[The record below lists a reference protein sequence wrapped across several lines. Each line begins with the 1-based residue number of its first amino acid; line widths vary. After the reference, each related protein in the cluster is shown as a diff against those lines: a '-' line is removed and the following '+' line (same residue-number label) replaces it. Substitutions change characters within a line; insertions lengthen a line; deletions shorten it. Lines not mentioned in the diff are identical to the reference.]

1 MLSPHSSP
9 LAEISLSALK
19 ENYKLLSRRLFPAPL
34 LCVVKADAYGHGAVA
49 CVPAL
54 KEAGARLF
62 AVANGTEAL
71 ALASEFNKEK
81 TFCKERFAF
90 LPSLHI
96 LGTVTNEELLPL
108 TALSV
113 SLSVH
118 SLAYAAAL
126 NGAIEAAKRKGAL
139 PIDYRL
145 PVSIKCESG
154 MNRLGITH
162 ASAALAVLR
171 LKSLLPVALYS
182 HLAEA
187 DTAPNERTEAQA
199 RRFHAFFSLLSHA
212 GYPLF
217 THLSASAASL
227 RLGTLGAD
235 GVRAGLALY
244 GISPS
249 SLPLRAVMRLSA
261 SVLSVKRVRRGEGI
275 GYGAYRAPRDMR
287 VACLAIGYADG
298 LPVTASGARVRVGGR
313 LCPLVGDICMDR
325 AFLDIGG
332 ARVREGD
339 LLTLFGTD
347 AEDTRRFAGECG
359 VSPYVLLS
367 VRSPR
372 TKKIFY

>member
-1 MLSPHSSP
+1 MLASYPSP

-19 ENYKLLSRRLFPAPL
+19 DNYKLLSRRLSPAPL
-34 LCVVKADAYGHGAVA
+34 LCIVKADAYGHGAGR
-49 CVPAL
+49 CVRAL
-54 KEAGARLF
+54 REAGARLF

-71 ALASEFNKEK
+71 ALASAFDKENA
-81 TFCKERFAF
+81 FCKDN
-90 LPSLHI
+90 LTNIPSLHI
-96 LGTVTNEELLPL
+96 LGSVTDEELLPL

-118 SLAYAAAL
+118 SLAYASAL

-139 PIDYRL
+139 SADYRL
-145 PVSIKCESG
+145 PISIKCESG

-162 ASAALAVLR
+162 TASALAVLR
-171 LKSLLPVALYS
+171 LKSLIPVALYS

-187 DTAPNERTEAQA
+187 DTAPNARTEAQV
-199 RRFHAFFSLLSHA
+199 RRFHAFSSLLSRA
-212 GYPLF
+212 GDPLF

-227 RLGTLGAD
+227 RFGTLGAD
-235 GVRAGLALY
+235 GARAGLALY

-261 SVLSVKRVRRGEGI
+261 SVLSVKRVRRGEGV
-275 GYGAYRAPRDMR
+275 GYGAYRAPRDML

-298 LPVTASGARVRVGGR
+298 LPVGASGARVRVGGR
-313 LCPLVGDICMDR
+313 LCPIVGDVCMDR
-325 AFLDIGG
+325 TFLDIGG

-339 LLTLFGTD
+339 FLTLFGAD
-347 AEDTRRFAGECG
+347 AADTRRFAEECG